1 MLLFV
6 RAESGGGGTI
16 RSRDSRAV
24 NLRLISTQAAAPL

>member
-24 NLRLISTQAAAPL
+24 NLRLISTQDAAPL